1 MRITGGEFGGRN
13 LKVPKSDAIRPT
25 QDRVREALFNIIQFE
40 VPGSDFLDLFAGSG
54 AVGIEALSRGA
65 KSATFV
71 EANRRHIVVL
81 EENLRSLGS
90 DRVELGSDRVELG
103 SDRVELGSGRVGV
116 GAGSVGVGSDRVG
129 VAAARTNRPK
139 RTLDDS
145 TVVLADVY
153 RWIGRYSGPGFSIG
167 FADPPYALGEEKGYA
182 SVLATLAARGVIRE
196 GGLFVA
202 EMTAVQKAEETPG
215 WELVRDRTYGKTR
228 LCIWRRKEQNT

>member
-40 VPGSDFLDLFAGSG
+40 VAGCDFLDLFAGSG
-54 AVGIEALSRGA
+54 AVGLEALSRGA

-71 EANRRHIVVL
+71 ERERRHLAVL
-81 EENLRSLGS
+81 KENLSLLCS
-90 DRVELGSDRVELG
+90 PSTFTSFV
-103 SDRVELGSGRVGV
+103 
-116 GAGSVGVGSDRVG
+116 
-129 VAAARTNRPK
+129 VAA
-139 RTLDDS
+139 DC
-145 TVVLADVY
+145 Y
-153 RWIGRYSGPGFSIG
+153 RWIASYSGPGFTIG

-182 SVLATLAARGVIRE
+182 SVLVTLAARGVIRP

-215 WELVRDRTYGKTR
+215 WQLLRDRVYGKTR
-228 LCIWRRKEQNT
+228 ICIWRRTK

>member
-25 QDRVREALFNIIQFE
+25 QDRVREALFNMIQFE

-71 EANRRHIVVL
+71 ESNRRHMPVL
-81 EENLRSLGS
+81 LENLRLVSP
-90 DRVELGSDRVELG
+90 
-103 SDRVELGSGRVGV
+103 
-116 GAGSVGVGSDRVG
+116 AGGPQL
-129 VAAARTNRPK
+129 NF
-139 RTLDDS
+139 S
-145 TVVLADVY
+145 TVLADVY
-153 RWIGRYSGPGFSIG
+153 RWIASYSGPGFSIV
-167 FADPPYALGEEKGYA
+167 FADPPYALGEERGYA
-182 SVLATLAARGVIRE
+182 SVLATLAERGVVRP
-196 GGLFVA
+196 GGLFIA

-228 LCIWRRKEQNT
+228 LCLWRRTVALPSHPPGALEMGV

>member
-25 QDRVREALFNIIQFE
+25 QDRVREALFNMIQFE

-71 EANRRHIVVL
+71 ESNRRHMPVL
-81 EENLRSLGS
+81 LENLRLVSP
-90 DRVELGSDRVELG
+90 
-103 SDRVELGSGRVGV
+103 
-116 GAGSVGVGSDRVG
+116 AGGPQL
-129 VAAARTNRPK
+129 NF
-139 RTLDDS
+139 S
-145 TVVLADVY
+145 TVLADVY
-153 RWIGRYSGPGFSIG
+153 RWIASYSGPGFSIA
-167 FADPPYALGEEKGYA
+167 FADPPYALGEERGYA
-182 SVLATLAARGVIRE
+182 SVLATLAERGVVRP
-196 GGLFVA
+196 GGLFIA

-228 LCIWRRKEQNT
+228 LCLWRRTVALPSHPPGALEIGVI